1 MFVFLKI
8 YKGLPKNVYI
18 LFLVQIINRFG
29 DFVVPFLSLFLVTKL
44 GYSSK
49 TAGMLVTFMVLLQVP
64 GSMIGGVAGD
74 RWSRK
79 GTYIIAQTLAA
90 LCIMF
95 CALID
100 EKIWIVVL
108 ILMSGFFAS
117 AVKPTLT
124 TMNFDLL
131 PPEKRKIGSSLLYL
145 GVNLGVSIGPLLAGF
160 LFNHH
165 LKLFFMGDAITSF
178 IAVCLVLLNVEETK
192 ERSLNVHK
200 EKVNGN
206 SFIFDMVKSP
216 HILIFLI
223 FYMIYSFIYAQ
234 NSFSLPLMLENMF
247 KENGPVYFGYIMS
260 INAVTVVSM
269 TAVITYITRKKA
281 SLLNI
286 TVGGIFYAIGFGMIG
301 VSKIFLLYSIS
312 TIFWTMGEILVA
324 TNSGVYIVNNS
335 NENMRAR
342 YTALQTIMNSVGKA
356 LGVFCMGGFIDKFG
370 IRSVWPF
377 IMFVAFLGSACMY
390 LLGMHKN
397 FVNSKVGFSNGHNN
411 DLKSKGEI

>member
-1 MFVFLKI
+1 MFRFLKI
-8 YKGLPKNVYI
+8 YRGLPKNVYI

-49 TAGMLVTFMVLLQVP
+49 TAGMVVTCMVLLQVP
-64 GSMIGGVAGD
+64 GSMIGGIAAD

-79 GTYIIAQTLAA
+79 GTYVIAQTTAA
-90 LCIMF
+90 LCIML

-117 AVKPTLT
+117 AVKPTLS

-131 PPEKRKIGSSLLYL
+131 TPEKRKVGSSLLYL

-160 LFNHH
+160 LFNNY
-165 LKLFFMGDAITSF
+165 LKIFFIGDAVTSF
-178 IAVCLVLLNVEETK
+178 IAVCLVLFNIEESA
-192 ERSLNVHK
+192 ESSLSVHK
-200 EKVNGN
+200 KDITEN
-206 SFIFDMVKSP
+206 SFISDMGKSP
-216 HILIFLI
+216 HILIFFIL
-223 FYMIYSFIYAQ
+223 YMVYSFIYVQ
-234 NSFSLPLMLENMF
+234 NSFSLPLMLESMF
-247 KENGPVYFGYIMS
+247 KENGAVYFGYIMS

-301 VSKIFLLYSIS
+301 VSKFFLLYSIS
-312 TIFWTMGEILVA
+312 TVFWTMGEILVA
-324 TNSGVYIVNNS
+324 TNCGVYVVNNS
-335 NENMRAR
+335 NEAMRAR
-342 YTALQTIMNSVGKA
+342 YTALQTIMSYAGKA
-356 LGVFCMGGFIDKFG
+356 LGVFTMGGFIGRFG
-370 IRSVWPF
+370 IKSVWPF
-377 IMFVAFLGSACMY
+377 IMFIAFLGSASMY
-390 LLGMHKN
+390 LLSMYKN
-397 FVNSKVGFSNGHNN
+397 FINSKAELSNE
-411 DLKSKGEI
+411 K

>member
-1 MFVFLKI
+1 MFGFLKI

-49 TAGMLVTFMVLLQVP
+49 AAGMLVTFMVLLQVP

-90 LCIMF
+90 LCIML

-100 EKIWIVVL
+100 AKISIVVL

-117 AVKPTLT
+117 AVKPTLS

-131 PPEKRKIGSSLLYL
+131 PPERRKIGSSLLYL

-160 LFNHH
+160 LFNHY
-165 LKLFFMGDAITSF
+165 LKLFFMGDSITSL
-178 IAVCLVLLNVEETK
+178 IAVCLVLFNIEDTK
-192 ERSLNVHK
+192 SGSSKVHK
-200 EKVNGN
+200 EKASENN
-206 SFIFDMVKSP
+206 FIIDIMKNP
-216 HILIFLI
+216 HIIIFFFI
-223 FYMIYSFIYAQ
+223 YMMYSFIYAQ

-247 KENGPVYFGYIMS
+247 KEKGPVYFGYIMS
-260 INAVTVVSM
+260 TNAITVVSM
-269 TAVITYITRKKA
+269 TAIITYITRKKG

-286 TVGGIFYAIGFGMIG
+286 TLGGIFYGIGFGMIG
-301 VSKIFLLYSIS
+301 ISKVFLLYSIS
-312 TIFWTMGEILVA
+312 TMFWTMGEILVA

-335 NENMRAR
+335 NETMRAR
-342 YTALQTIMNSVGKA
+342 YTALQTIMNSAGKA
-356 LGVFCMGGFIDKFG
+356 LGVFTMGGFIDRFG
-370 IRSVWPF
+370 IESVWPF
-377 IMFVAFLGSACMY
+377 IMFIAFLGSASMY
-390 LLGMHKN
+390 LLG
-397 FVNSKVGFSNGHNN
+397 VYKVKKANRVETDSIK
-411 DLKSKGEI
+411 L